1 MRMLPQNFVSHIV
14 DVCGSNN
21 MLRIT
26 VKAMDFK
33 NNLKKMK
40 VHCEAVIIGPA
51 CCKFHVKKR
60 LWAKTWAQAANK
72 ENNQAWSEQEVFTAG
87 RENRISFTH
96 SWSRINPGSKA
107 FTAIPRCWLQGTLY
121 SDWFWKKKLKTQT
134 VVNSYFSR
142 CLWSVSAGQSP
153 FSLLPL
159 LRPFLKRLLSEPRLL
174 PLSLQPTAARCHP
187 QLWEEVWFHAEG
199 NPGVRLWQWHLHRL
213 SHGLGKAFKHFFFKQ
228 TLLNDHSRC
237 MILF

>member
-1 MRMLPQNFVSHIV
+1 MLMFPQNFVSYIV
-14 DVCGSNN
+14 DACGSNN

-51 CCKFHVKKR
+51 CLKFHVKKR

-72 ENNQAWSEQEVFTAG
+72 ENNQARSEREVFTAG

-96 SWSRINPGSKA
+96 SCSRINPGSKA

-121 SDWFWKKKLKTQT
+121 SDWFWKKFKNSDVGQLLFFQISLEHLRWPVPFLLTPSPQT
-134 VVNSYFSR
+134 LPQETPLRAETPPSVPLTHGSPSWSTVLGRSLVSR
-142 CLWSVSAGQSP
+142 WGQS
-153 FSLLPL
+153 
-159 LRPFLKRLLSEPRLL
+159 
-174 PLSLQPTAARCHP
+174 
-187 QLWEEVWFHAEG
+187 G
-199 NPGVRLWQWHLHRL
+199 
-213 SHGLGKAFKHFFFKQ
+213 
-228 TLLNDHSRC
+228 C
-237 MILF
+237 MLVTVTSTQSITWSG